1 MNATTPEFKVVGSN
15 CLADF
20 LGHATPENVARL
32 FEYLSDAVEAGNEL
46 SEGGAGSMTHF
57 GLENFLGYVAA
68 VIRTDGWM
76 SRTQARNMNG
86 NNPDAPNVPA
96 TADTAWGVMMNVASG
111 KTKDINPKYI
121 PTKADFDRG
130 TACKEFMAVFMDA
143 EMEKGELNDYLYN
156 LNIVCRMGAIDFK
169 TSGIAASIIATATRE
184 QGKEIERKKFSNL
197 KETSK
202 YFASVGDKVVQ
213 KATLMGLREI
223 EGNYGCT
230 TMMRFVTEEGNACTW
245 FASGSFEQGVW
256 NIGDTYILA
265 GTVKKTEDYKGM
277 KQTVLTRVNAVTQ
290 EWVDGEKAKAEKK
303 AARAAKKAA
312 KAAKAV
318 DTETSP

>member
-1 MNATTPEFKVVGSN
+1 MNATNPEYKVVGSN

-20 LGHATPENVARL
+20 LGHANPENVAKL
-32 FEYLSDAVEAGNEL
+32 FEYLADAVQAGEE
-46 SEGGAGSMTHF
+46 SMGGSGGSFTHF

-68 VIRTDGWM
+68 VIRVDGWM
-76 SRTQARNMNG
+76 SRTQARNMNNG
-86 NNPDAPNVPA
+86 DMA
-96 TADTAWGVMMNVASG
+96 TVFASADTAWGVMMAVATG
-111 KTKDINPKYI
+111 KTKDINPKLI
-121 PTKADFDRG
+121 PTKEDFDRG
-130 TACKEFMAVFMDA
+130 TSCKEFMQVFMDA

-202 YFASVGDKVVQ
+202 YFAEAGEKVVV
-213 KATLMGLREI
+213 KATLMASREM
-223 EGNYGCT
+223 EGNFGCT
-230 TMMRFVTEEGNACTW
+230 TMMRFVTTDGNACTW
-245 FASGSFEQGVW
+245 FASGSFEQGAWV
-256 NIGDTYILA
+256 IGNEYILA

-277 KQTVLTRVNAVTQ
+277 KQTILTRVNAVTQ

-312 KAAKAV
+312 KLAAV
-318 DTETSP
+318 DSKVSP